1 MKKLTLFIAGIILLL
16 AGIVYA
22 WTSGPPYCEITEI
35 LPCSSSKITWN
46 QLSTVEG
53 VCYSDRPMDYYTIRY
68 RYTNRTSSWTD
79 LGTIQDTSVST
90 AATLYTLTA
99 AQKLYMGEN
108 IQFQCY
114 AVDDNSDTWTD
125 TSISYQ
131 VGSQITG
138 VITGGM

>member
-1 MKKLTLFIAGIILLL
+1 MRKLTLLITGIILLL
-16 AGIVYA
+16 GGIVYA

-35 LPCSSSKITWN
+35 LPYTASRITWN

-53 VCYSDRPMDYYTIRY
+53 VVYSDRAMDYYTIRY

-79 LGTIQDTSVST
+79 LGTVPDTSVPT
-90 AATLYTLTA
+90 AATLYTLTT

-108 IQFQCY
+108 IDFQCY
-114 AVDDNSDTWTD
+114 AVDLNSDTWTD
-125 TSISYQ
+125 TSSSYQ
-131 VGSQITG
+131 VGTQMVG